1 MHILMKVVRFMSK
14 SRQIYIVLSNPC
26 SIVAKMIGWYTKA
39 PFNHVSIAFDE
50 HLDIMYSFGRKHD
63 LIPLIG
69 GFVQENIHSQLLRD
83 ARCALYR
90 YTVSEETYDKMKCF
104 VEQFASNQDRYRYNF
119 IGIIG
124 IILNLELGGEDAYF
138 CSQFVHTV
146 LKQGGIELLE
156 KPVKLTTPSDFE
168 YSQGLE
174 LVYRGYLKMYHESLE
189 TQKLSS

>member
-1 MHILMKVVRFMSK
+1 MDGTRN
-14 SRQIYIVLSNPC
+14 IYIVLSNPC
-26 SIVAKMIGWYTKA
+26 SFIAKMIGWYTKA

-50 HLDIMYSFGRKHD
+50 QLNMMYSFGRKHEF
-63 LIPLIG
+63 IPIFG
-69 GFVQENIHSQLLRD
+69 GFVQETIQSQMFKE

-90 YTVSEETYDKMKCF
+90 CTVSEKTFNTMKTF
-104 VEQFASNQDRYRYNF
+104 VEQFALNHERYSYNY

-124 IILNLELGGEDAYF
+124 VILNRELGGEDSYF

-168 YSQGLE
+168 FNEGLE
-174 LVYRGYLKMYHESLE
+174 LIYRGCLGVYPDTLQS
-189 TQKLSS
+189 QKVSS